1 MKKAIVLA
9 VGVLAA
15 LLLSGCSAVYDT
27 NTDSKK
33 ADVLRIAG
41 FTFGLADSGRISND
55 DSLTKRNIGSYTDN
69 KDIIGIFSED
79 YYTNTTVLLDN
90 DTVLIERD
98 VIFQGAKGYIVTRN
112 DKSLGSRS
120 TLTVPLGYDG
130 NSVTVTG
137 EADLDCDGVKVY
149 SYSAGL

>member
-27 NTDSKK
+27 YTDSEK
-33 ADVLRIAG
+33 ADVLKIAG
-41 FTFGLADSGRISND
+41 FTFGLADSGRISTD
-55 DSLTKRNIGSYTDN
+55 GSVTERNIGSYTDN
-69 KDIIGIFSED
+69 GKIAAIFSD
-79 YYTNTTVLLDN
+79 GYYTNTTVLLDN

-98 VIFQGAKGYIVTRN
+98 VIFQSAKGYVVTRN
-112 DKSLGSRS
+112 GKSLDSPT

-130 NSVTVTG
+130 NRVTVTG
-137 EADLDCDGVKVY
+137 EVDFGCDGVKVY

>member
-27 NTDSKK
+27 YTDSEK

-41 FTFGLADSGRISND
+41 FTFGLADSGRISTD
-55 DSLTKRNIGSYTDN
+55 GSVTKRSIVNYTDN
-69 KDIIGIFSED
+69 NDIVGIFNDD

-90 DTVLIERD
+90 DTVLVERD
-98 VIFQGAKGYIVTRN
+98 VIFQSAKGYLVTRN
-112 DKSLGSRS
+112 DKSLGSPS
-120 TLTVPLGYDG
+120 IITVPLGYDG
-130 NSVTVTG
+130 NRVAVTG
-137 EADLDCDGVKVY
+137 EVDFGCDGVKVY